1 MSINT
6 LTGYLLLSIE
16 KPVESLEFIEIAER
30 IAFKL
35 IEKTTA
41 NAQPSNPISSQIT
54 SPHEKVTSLEVIG
67 ESAREKYDQSKEGY
81 GSNLSNHPGNVLSE
95 QMIAVPN
102 NKTPQELSIIE
113 QN

>member
-41 NAQPSNPISSQIT
+41 HAQPPTSQVT

-67 ESAREKYDQSKEGY
+67 ESAREKYD
-81 GSNLSNHPGNVLSE
+81 
-95 QMIAVPN
+95 
-102 NKTPQELSIIE
+102 
-113 QN
+113 

>member
-41 NAQPSNPISSQIT
+41 HAQPNMPSSQVT

-67 ESAREKYDQSKEGY
+67 ESAREKYD
-81 GSNLSNHPGNVLSE
+81 
-95 QMIAVPN
+95 
-102 NKTPQELSIIE
+102 
-113 QN
+113 